1 MESPSHRSP
10 MVQVGQL
17 WVPPWQEASPKLM
30 DCSSRSPQGAAL
42 PAAEGGPFRLSQLAA
57 VGSRMEAL
65 L

>member
-1 MESPSHRSP
+1 
-10 MVQVGQL
+10 
-17 WVPPWQEASPKLM
+17 M